1 MSRNAALSTLSA
13 LALVALLGGCKADP
27 NSTDFASV
35 KSNLTPEM
43 QGTSERPVEIEMN
56 MAMNANQDTRGI
68 WDDLGRLWL
77 TDRPTKLSPYPIMGT
92 SGNP

>member
-1 MSRNAALSTLSA
+1 
-13 LALVALLGGCKADP
+13 
-27 NSTDFASV
+27 
-35 KSNLTPEM
+35 
-43 QGTSERPVEIEMN
+43 MN

-92 SGNP
+92 SGNT